1 MEEEQVRMP
10 WSQQPY
16 TYSCTPGEILCYSNT
31 FTAPVKTSAFRSAAN
46 TSLPN
51 LWPLVGS
58 DLDDVVSVD
67 NTAINKEDL
76 DSSDTSLYSNFRPS
90 PGSNIL
96 GVPEQS
102 DSPGNMVQS
111 LNEDLSAKK
120 ARRRAQSR
128 RAQKAFRQRKQEYI
142 ETLEKQVE
150 FLEQQ
155 LQACRQE
162 TYCLRGLTSNALI
175 SDA

>member
-1 MEEEQVRMP
+1 MP

-16 TYSCTPGEILCYSNT
+16 TYSCTPGEILVSLIYLVLYACGRWLTGGVIQCYSNT

-51 LWPLVGS
+51 IWPLVGS

-67 NTAINKEDL
+67 NTAMSVHTPYYVYQRTNIYVRYSNKEDL

-102 DSPGNMVQS
+102 DSPEKMVQS

-128 RAQKAFRQRKQEYI
+128 RA
-142 ETLEKQVE
+142 
-150 FLEQQ
+150 
-155 LQACRQE
+155 
-162 TYCLRGLTSNALI
+162 
-175 SDA
+175 